1 MARTSRNSSKN
12 RPTDKRSRKQDL
24 VTTSPPQRKWT
35 PILWSRS
42 TRNDKSRSSG
52 RNGHDKPS
60 SSALAREIR
69 GIVLLLFAI
78 FLAGALAAEGYTQ
91 LHFNGNVR
99 GNFGWI
105 GALLAHP
112 IALLLGWPAAALLPL
127 APAAH
132 ALRLFGRLGERKDR
146 SWMVFLLGMVVLL
159 PITFG
164 LAQGGIRL
172 ATPLA
177 GIWGAFSAFYVLQFA
192 GAAGAWIL
200 MAIAYSVLMA
210 ATLSWNPV
218 RVVVTKRVR
227 TLEDYVPPTPAER
240 VGLDPTKEIVVPAPN
255 SAASVVSATLLEPA
269 PEEMPQIDHSLM
281 RQESEEPMLP
291 IRKKG
296 EQKTKTP
303 ASVHAARENE
313 KISAAIDAFEPEGM
327 SFTDED
333 LPSP

>member
-12 RPTDKRSRKQDL
+12 RPTDKRSKKQAL
-24 VTTSPPQRKWT
+24 VTTSPPQRKRT
-35 PILWSRS
+35 PLRWSRS
-42 TRNDKSRSSG
+42 TRKDKSRSSG

-69 GIVLLLFAI
+69 GIVFLLFGI

-91 LHFNGNVR
+91 LHGNGNVR
-99 GNFGWI
+99 GNFGWV

-112 IALLLGWPAAALLPL
+112 IALLLGWPAAAILPI

-164 LAQGGIRL
+164 LAQGGIRD
-172 ATPLA
+172 ASPLA
-177 GIWGAFSAFYVLQFA
+177 GIWGAFAAFYVLQFA
-192 GAAGAWIL
+192 GSAGAWIL
-200 MAIAYSVLMA
+200 MAIAYSILMA
-210 ATLSWNPV
+210 ASLSWNPI

-227 TLEDYVPPTPAER
+227 TLEDYVPPTSADR
-240 VGLDPTKEIVVPAPN
+240 AGLDPDKEIVVPAPN
-255 SAASVVSATLLEPA
+255 SAASVISATLLEPT

-281 RQESEEPMLP
+281 RQGEEP
-291 IRKKG
+291 
-296 EQKTKTP
+296 
-303 ASVHAARENE
+303 
-313 KISAAIDAFEPEGM
+313 
-327 SFTDED
+327 
-333 LPSP
+333 